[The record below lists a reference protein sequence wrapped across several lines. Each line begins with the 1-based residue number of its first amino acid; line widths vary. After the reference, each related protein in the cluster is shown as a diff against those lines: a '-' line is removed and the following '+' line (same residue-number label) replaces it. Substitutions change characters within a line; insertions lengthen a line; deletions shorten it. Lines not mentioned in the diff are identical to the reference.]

1 MALPQRLPTPMPTT
15 TTMTMPMP
23 WAVAVAVDGKT
34 TTMTMGCSMTT
45 RESKRQRNRTSLT
58 KAATATATAT
68 IIAAITTTATAI
80 AIAAA
85 IDTLLRIADAVMD
98 TEETDDAIGPA
109 NGVRIRNT
117 TTDLPRH
124 GDVFM
129 PRRMDRRDTDM
140 GMDTGMDMDTGTG
153 MAHHPTSMAWET
165 CGVSVMGFPE
175 AFLRLPHPK
184 RRPKSRNTWPCW
196 PLSLMI
202 CPTKR
207 SGRVG
212 CRHCRRHRRRPYR
225 ERWTTTLS
233 RLFAT
238 PSFRER

>member
-1 MALPQRLPTPMPTT
+1 MVPTAEEIAGPTAEATTITT
-15 TTMTMPMP
+15 TAATE
-23 WAVAVAVDGKT
+23 VDGVT
-34 TTMTMGCSMTT
+34 
-45 RESKRQRNRTSLT
+45 
-58 KAATATATAT
+58 TATATAT
-68 IIAAITTTATAI
+68 IIAAITTTAI

-85 IDTLLRIADAVMD
+85 IDTVLRIADAVMD
-98 TEETDDAIGPA
+98 TEETDDAIDPA

-124 GDVFM
+124 GDDFM

-140 GMDTGMDMDTGTG
+140 GMDTGTG

-207 SGRVG
+207 SGRLG
-212 CRHCRRHRRRPYR
+212 CRHCRRRRRRPYR